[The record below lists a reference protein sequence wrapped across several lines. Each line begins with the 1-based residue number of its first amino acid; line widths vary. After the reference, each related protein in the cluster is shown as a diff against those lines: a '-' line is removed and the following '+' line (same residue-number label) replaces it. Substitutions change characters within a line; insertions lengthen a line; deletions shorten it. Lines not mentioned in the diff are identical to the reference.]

1 MTINKLLIYIESIG
15 YNITIY
21 DIYDNSIYL
30 ELGIKCYNDISYIN
44 FIYKF
49 KDDLLFIHILDDNN
63 KVIDIISADDFIL
76 RLKFKD
82 RKEKINR
89 LKILSIWMMND
100 EIIDD
105 IISSIKFISL
115 NEDIMLLDDNNKF
128 IDNKSVVDFMIMLK
142 NKKRLGKIRRLKGL
156 IK

>member
-1 MTINKLLIYIESIG
+1 
-15 YNITIY
+15 
-21 DIYDNSIYL
+21 
-30 ELGIKCYNDISYIN
+30 
-44 FIYKF
+44 
-49 KDDLLFIHILDDNN
+49 
-63 KVIDIISADDFIL
+63 
-76 RLKFKD
+76 
-82 RKEKINR
+82 
-89 LKILSIWMMND
+89 MND

>member
-89 LKILSIWMMND
+89 LKILSI
-100 EIIDD
+100 
-105 IISSIKFISL
+105 
-115 NEDIMLLDDNNKF
+115 
-128 IDNKSVVDFMIMLK
+128 
-142 NKKRLGKIRRLKGL
+142 
-156 IK
+156 